1 MVTKEMLAGL
11 RKQLEAV
18 TQMQN
23 SYGEAVKKVRS
34 NQMWADGY
42 KESELKKLDQH
53 REQFAREKWKAIL
66 STLQAM
72 KESEERAIPLGDPEL
87 LCAVQILGA
96 AGQSLDGDL
105 ILNICDRFKGRNAS
119 QQLLGKVLRSAGKL
133 GEAQHVENNIV
144 GTNEFYDH
152 VAQAMKKAV
161 MAGTFGN
168 LNEGYAYLEA
178 LENSL
183 PEDQAPATPIVDE
196 KGLAA
201 GGILI

>member
-18 TQMQN
+18 TQLQS
-23 SYGEAVKKVRS
+23 SYQEAVKKVRN

-87 LCAVQILGA
+87 LGAVQILGA

-119 QQLLGKVLRSAGKL
+119 QQLLGKVLRSVGKL
-133 GEAQHVENNIV
+133 EEAQHVENNIV
-144 GTNEFYDH
+144 GTDEFYDH

-161 MAGTFGN
+161 MAGTFGG

-183 PEDQAPATPIVDE
+183 PEDHPPATPIVDE

>member
-1 MVTKEMLAGL
+1 MVTKEMLSDL

-18 TQMQN
+18 TQLQN

-66 STLQAM
+66 STLQGM
-72 KESEERAIPLGDPEL
+72 KESEERALPLGDPEL
-87 LCAVQILGA
+87 LGAVQILGA

-119 QQLLGKVLRSAGKL
+119 QQLLSKVLRSVGKL
-133 GEAQHVENNIV
+133 EEAQHVENNIV
-144 GTNEFYDH
+144 GTDEFYDH

-161 MAGTFGN
+161 MAGTFGG

-183 PEDQAPATPIVDE
+183 PEDQPPATPIVDE
-196 KGLAA
+196 KSLAA

>member
-1 MVTKEMLAGL
+1 MVTKEMLSDL

-18 TQMQN
+18 TQLQS
-23 SYGEAVKKVRS
+23 SYQEAVKKVR
-34 NQMWADGY
+34 NNEIWAEGY

-53 REQFAREKWKAIL
+53 REQFAREKWEAIL
-66 STLQAM
+66 STLQGM
-72 KESEERAIPLGDPEL
+72 KESEERALPLGDPEL
-87 LCAVQILGA
+87 LGAVQILGA
-96 AGQSLDGDL
+96 AGQALDGDL

-119 QQLLGKVLRSAGKL
+119 QQLLGKVLRSVGKL
-133 GEAQHVENNIV
+133 EEAQHVENNIV
-144 GTNEFYDH
+144 GTDEFYDH

-161 MAGTFGN
+161 MAGTFGG

-183 PEDQAPATPIVDE
+183 PEDHPPATPIVDE